1 MSAAVWITLCSIIIF
16 FLQSGFVCY
25 ESGLVQSRNVISV
38 AIENLFSLS
47 VGIAAFS
54 GAGFL
59 IMFGHLP
66 SQKEEFAFY
75 LAQIMF
81 AVTSVTIFAGAMS
94 ERTKLKSLVIAAF
107 VSAVVI
113 YPVFGRLVWY
123 GYFNDSKGLLEQ
135 LGFMDFAGA
144 SVVHMTAGFI
154 ALAGVIVVG
163 KRTETRRGYSNIP
176 MAVLGVFIL
185 WFGWF
190 GFNGVMLSPEDPRI
204 PLTIIN
210 VTLAGGCGVIGAV
223 FANLIIKGR
232 GHYFLSSFDGVL
244 SALVAITALS
254 AYVNPGAASLT
265 GFIAGFMAYVTTLI
279 LKKTGIDDVVHVIP
293 THLAGGLTGCLC
305 TAFLAGEEYLQC
317 SSRLEQLGI
326 QLLGVSVN
334 GLWAFLTAYIM
345 FRIISATIGLRV
357 NPDEEKK
364 GLNIVEFDDIYAW
377 ENYNRTASY
386 ESEIYEKNKLLRKQA
401 RLLAVTE
408 EQEKERLAHDI
419 HDGMGQSLSALKV
432 VAGLTKLQAEAG
444 DAEAAAETAGR
455 TAELARTSI
464 SEMRGILNNLRPE
477 ALEREG
483 LGSGIQHLVDTANA
497 AGKVQCTL
505 IISDEMP
512 EFDRTVEL
520 NLYRAIQ
527 ECLNNVLKHSEA
539 SECSVVFENNTRRGM
554 YRFTI
559 SDNGKGFNPDEIESR
574 GLGLSSME
582 DRINMLGGLFRIDS
596 ITGKGT
602 QIIMEVPYQ

>member
-1 MSAAVWITLCSIIIF
+1 MSFTVWITLCSIIIF

-25 ESGLVQSRNVISV
+25 ESGLVQSKNVISV

-47 VGIAAFS
+47 VGIVSFA

-66 SQKEEFAFY
+66 SQEQEYAFF

-81 AVTSVTIFAGAMS
+81 AVTSITIFAGAMS
-94 ERTKLKSLVIAAF
+94 ERTKLSSLIIAAF
-107 VSAVVI
+107 VSAVII
-113 YPVFGRLVWY
+113 YPVFGRLVWF
-123 GYFNDSKGLLEQ
+123 GYFNDSEGLLEQ

-154 ALAGVIVVG
+154 ALAGIIVVG

-190 GFNGVMLSPEDPRI
+190 GFNGVMLSPGDSRI
-204 PLTIIN
+204 PLIIIN
-210 VTLAGGCGVIGAV
+210 VTLAGGSGVIGAL
-223 FANLIIKGR
+223 FANLIMKR
-232 GHYFLSSFDGVL
+232 KGHYFLSSFDGVL

-254 AYVNPGAASLT
+254 AYVTPAAAALV
-265 GFIAGFMAYVTTLI
+265 GFIAGFMAYVTTRI
-279 LKKTGIDDVVHVIP
+279 MKKIGIDDVVHVIP
-293 THLAGGLTGCLC
+293 THLVGGLTGCLC
-305 TAFLAGEEYLQC
+305 TAFLAGAEYLQC
-317 SSRLEQLGI
+317 SSRLVQFGI

-334 GLWAFLTAYIM
+334 GLWVFLTAYIM
-345 FRIISATIGLRV
+345 FRIISKTMGLRV
-357 NPDEEKK
+357 SPEEEKK

-377 ENYNRTASY
+377 ENYNITASY

-444 DAEAAAETAGR
+444 DAKAAAETARR

-477 ALEREG
+477 ALERDG
-483 LGSGIQHLVDTANA
+483 LASGIQHLVDTANA
-497 AGKVQCTL
+497 VEKVQCKL
-505 IISDEMP
+505 VISDEMP
-512 EFDRTVEL
+512 ELDRTVEL

-539 SECSVVFENNTRRGM
+539 TECSIVFENNTRRGM

-559 SDNGKGFNPDEIESR
+559 SDNGKGFSPDEIESP
-574 GLGLSSME
+574 GIGLSSME

-596 ITGKGT
+596 IAGKGT
-602 QIIMEVPYQ
+602 QITMEVPYQ

>member
-1 MSAAVWITLCSIIIF
+1 MSDTVWITICSIIIF

-25 ESGLVQSRNVISV
+25 ESGLVQSKNVISV
-38 AIENLFSLS
+38 AIENLLSLS
-47 VGIAAFS
+47 VGIVAFA
-54 GAGFL
+54 GAGLF

-66 SQKEEFAFY
+66 SRNEEYAFF
-75 LAQIMF
+75 LAQVLF
-81 AVTSVTIFAGAMS
+81 AITSVTIFAGAMS
-94 ERTKLKSLVIAAF
+94 ERTKLKSLVIAAC
-107 VSAVVI
+107 VSSLVI
-113 YPVFGRLVWY
+113 YPVFGRLVWF
-123 GYFNDSKGLLEQ
+123 GHFNESEGLLEQ

-154 ALAGVIVVG
+154 ALAGIIAVG
-163 KRTETRRGYSNIP
+163 KRTESRRGYSNIP

-210 VTLAGGCGVIGAV
+210 VLLSGCCGVIGAL
-223 FANLIIKGR
+223 AAGLILKRKGN
-232 GHYFLSSFDGVL
+232 YFLSSFDGVL

-254 AYVNPGAASLT
+254 AYVTPAAASLV
-265 GFIAGFMAYVTTLI
+265 GLIAGFLAYITTI
-279 LKKTGIDDVVHVIP
+279 IMKKAGVDDVVHVIP
-293 THLAGGLTGCLC
+293 THLVGGITGCLC
-305 TAFLAGEEYLQC
+305 TAFLAGEEFLNC
-317 SSRLEQLGI
+317 SSRLHQFGV

-334 GLWAFLTAYIM
+334 GVWAFLTAYLM

-357 NPDEEKK
+357 SPQEEKK

-377 ENYNRTASY
+377 ENYNITASY
-386 ESEIYEKNKLLRKQA
+386 ENEILEKNRLLRKQA

-408 EQEKERLAHDI
+408 EQEKERLARDI
-419 HDGMGQSLSALKV
+419 HDGMGQSLSAMKV

-444 DAEAAAETAGR
+444 DTEAAAETAGR
-455 TAELARTSI
+455 TAELARTTI

-483 LGSGIQHLVDTANA
+483 LVSGIQHLVENANA
-497 AGKVQCTL
+497 AEKAEFSLTV
-505 IISDEMP
+505 SDEMP
-512 EFDRTVEL
+512 DFDRTVEL

-539 SECSVVFENNTRRGM
+539 TECSVVFKNNTHRGM

-559 SDNGKGFNPDEIESR
+559 SDNGKGFDPDEIESR

-582 DRINMLGGLFRIDS
+582 DRINMLGGFFRIDS
-596 ITGKGT
+596 IKGKGT
-602 QIIMEVPYQ
+602 QITMEVPYQ